1 MVLLLSYKWFRS
13 LPSLVR
19 FSRIPNE
26 IVIIKQMN
34 AVCWRIIIDVPFPLL
49 DNEGGGQRPRVSWCI
64 TVAILII
71 NTIMLSSGT
80 RPLPLD
86 SESFTIITRF
96 DGISPNTRRAITS
109 YVNARLDECLFNLV
123 CLGASSNVI
132 VAKIGS
138 GYSLR
143 VREGLRSRSVWRTL
157 LFGLAN
163 YCFLRG
169 LSRMLLLFPRNGVDV
184 VLIATICNANCRGDT
199 SLEIRFLERT
209 WFRFF
214 VVFEEWSI
222 TSSISYFYLR
232 NLMMKFA

>member
-143 VREGLRSRSVWRTL
+143 IREGLRSRS
-157 LFGLAN
+157 
-163 YCFLRG
+163 
-169 LSRMLLLFPRNGVDV
+169 
-184 VLIATICNANCRGDT
+184 I
-199 SLEIRFLERT
+199 
-209 WFRFF
+209 
-214 VVFEEWSI
+214 
-222 TSSISYFYLR
+222 
-232 NLMMKFA
+232 

>member
-1 MVLLLSYKWFRS
+1 MESSKNPRTVETLKTLNGRNNKFHCRATISSSLDPNGITYVATSRGPGNNTVLQG
-13 LPSLVR
+13 PSWLNGVIIKLQVVSFVAISR

-109 YVNARLDECLFNLV
+109 YVNARLDECLFNRV
-123 CLGASSNVI
+123 CLGASSNII

-143 VREGLRSRSVWRTL
+143 VREGLRSRSV
-157 LFGLAN
+157 
-163 YCFLRG
+163 
-169 LSRMLLLFPRNGVDV
+169 
-184 VLIATICNANCRGDT
+184 
-199 SLEIRFLERT
+199 
-209 WFRFF
+209 
-214 VVFEEWSI
+214 
-222 TSSISYFYLR
+222 
-232 NLMMKFA
+232 